1 MSNRLIGYQSG
12 QGFLYDLSGASKMLF
27 FILVSVA
34 CMATY
39 DPRFILAVGLLS
51 IYLFYLAKI
60 RWRDISFVVKIIGS
74 ILFLMTT
81 HPSQFAASLNQIGIP
96 YKFAY
101 SVSLT
106 LRYIPDV
113 QEEFFT
119 IRKAQEAR
127 GLDLS
132 QKAGLVKRIR
142 GNLQIVLPLIF
153 SSLERIDTIS
163 TAMELRRF
171 GRYKKRTWYV
181 HKSLIKQDYL
191 VIVSA
196 ILLLGISI
204 GLIFLNHGRFYNPWG

>member
-12 QGFLYDLSGASKMLF
+12 RGFLYNLSGASKMLF

-39 DPRFILAVGLLS
+39 DLRFILAVGLLS
-51 IYLFYLAKI
+51 IYLFNLANI
-60 RWRDISFVVKIIGS
+60 CWRDISFVVKIIGS
-74 ILFLMTT
+74 IDLFNLLMVYLFAPSYGEEIYGAKTVLIEGWGRFYLTSQELFYLADLLLKYFSTVPLAILFLMTT

-106 LRYIPDV
+106 LRYIPYV

-153 SSLERIDTIS
+153 FVT
-163 TAMELRRF
+163 
-171 GRYKKRTWYV
+171 
-181 HKSLIKQDYL
+181 
-191 VIVSA
+191 
-196 ILLLGISI
+196 
-204 GLIFLNHGRFYNPWG
+204 